1 MSHDLGNVG
10 FVLTGKRCLVDA
22 KAFASLGEGSGN
34 EPVKPFLVAVVN
46 GLFMGQCVGKGK
58 GEWVL
63 RSPHGP

>member
-22 KAFASLGEGSGN
+22 KAFASLGEGSGHK
-34 EPVKPFLVAVVN
+34 PVKPFFVTVGMVW
-46 GLFMGQCVGKGK
+46 FMGQYVEIGKGQ
-58 GEWVL
+58 WVG

>member
-22 KAFASLGEGSGN
+22 KAFASLGEGSGHK
-34 EPVKPFLVAVVN
+34 PVKSLFVTVGMVW
-46 GLFMGQCVGKGK
+46 FMGQYVEIGKGNVV
-58 GEWVL
+58 G